1 MADQGRARYSQA
13 QPGTVRYSQVQPG
26 TVLKGALRILNMI
39 WYIFASQ
46 TMLKVAFAML
56 PQPRVNGG
64 SAASDGSILYGSRG
78 CCSRRQVLREQK
90 ERRSRDL
97 SRDFQSPPEL
107 QPCSLCLLFPS
118 WLCQHEARL
127 KQFPPIELLG
137 ELQVEE
143 RNLLEDIIEDLER
156 QHQYPDYQYRWQN
169 GTGRNIWA
177 QSWERITLNL
187 VATAVSC
194 EQECYRMH
202 KVRSSTG
209 VSEDQLQADCL
220 KETLV
225 LTFTTIFVLTFT
237 TIQRPNVRCG
247 ASTTCKSSSPRW
259 PEGGNS
265 P

>member
-1 MADQGRARYSQA
+1 
-13 QPGTVRYSQVQPG
+13 
-26 TVLKGALRILNMI
+26 
-39 WYIFASQ
+39 
-46 TMLKVAFAML
+46 MLKVAFTTF

-127 KQFPPIELLG
+127 KQFPPIDLIG

-156 QHQYPDYQYRWQN
+156 QHQYPDYQYR
-169 GTGRNIWA
+169 
-177 QSWERITLNL
+177 
-187 VATAVSC
+187 
-194 EQECYRMH
+194 
-202 KVRSSTG
+202 
-209 VSEDQLQADCL
+209 
-220 KETLV
+220 
-225 LTFTTIFVLTFT
+225 
-237 TIQRPNVRCG
+237 
-247 ASTTCKSSSPRW
+247 
-259 PEGGNS
+259 
-265 P
+265 